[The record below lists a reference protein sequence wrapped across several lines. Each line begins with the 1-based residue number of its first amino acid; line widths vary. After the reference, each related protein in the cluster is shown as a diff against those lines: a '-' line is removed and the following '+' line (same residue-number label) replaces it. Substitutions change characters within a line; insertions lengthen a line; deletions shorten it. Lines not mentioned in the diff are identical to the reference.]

1 MVVVSD
7 IRLVTSTVTRFPSE
21 SSVVGGEVDPS
32 GMRIRLGQFEFGF
45 GECPRWS
52 HRRIPCR
59 GVIAVKV
66 GMINVN
72 NKQRQPPRI
81 HITHKKLVLLDLCP
95 CYDGAPGP
103 VDRGE
108 FFDSR
113 RREVVIIF
121 RGFEFRALRIS
132 RGYRVFGITLLLL
145 LIPLNS
151 SPFLAFPLPLSL
163 PRSFSSKTCHMIILP
178 PSTTTPPPPICLVR
192 YTRLVLAK
200 LHRIGVYSIKSG
212 GVEYMSA
219 VEVRGK
225 VRLVRVVRGGA
236 AAEGREGAA
245 GGGENDEDEYEKDK
259 KRDEEEG
266 GGGRRVERVG
276 GEDTQVEFDKILV
289 LLDNPDVEI
298 LVLGDIGNQN
308 QNGNISNRIG
318 ILKPI
323 PIQECGRHPEEFCM
337 DLQVV
342 WGTKITTGSTAAVAA
357 ICIAYAGVLP
367 VVWIESGEVESV
379 QVEGMM
385 NLIGVGVSGA
395 QGAEKDKRQIWMIHL
410 RDRKERLEMVVK
422 ILVVPVGSD
431 WEEGGVELLDGD
443 GDGDGGGELDV
454 EDIERDNDPI

>member
-1 MVVVSD
+1 
-7 IRLVTSTVTRFPSE
+7 
-21 SSVVGGEVDPS
+21 
-32 GMRIRLGQFEFGF
+32 
-45 GECPRWS
+45 
-52 HRRIPCR
+52 
-59 GVIAVKV
+59 
-66 GMINVN
+66 
-72 NKQRQPPRI
+72 
-81 HITHKKLVLLDLCP
+81 
-95 CYDGAPGP
+95 
-103 VDRGE
+103 
-108 FFDSR
+108 
-113 RREVVIIF
+113 
-121 RGFEFRALRIS
+121 
-132 RGYRVFGITLLLL
+132 
-145 LIPLNS
+145 
-151 SPFLAFPLPLSL
+151 
-163 PRSFSSKTCHMIILP
+163 
-178 PSTTTPPPPICLVR
+178 
-192 YTRLVLAK
+192 
-200 LHRIGVYSIKSG
+200 
-212 GVEYMSA
+212 MSA

-298 LVLGDIGNQN
+298 LVLGNIGNQN
-308 QNGNISNRIG
+308 QNGNVSNRIG
-318 ILKPI
+318 ILKTI
-323 PIQECGRHPEEFCM
+323 PIQECGRRPEEFCM

-367 VVWIESGEVESV
+367 V
-379 QVEGMM
+379 VEGMM

-422 ILVVPVGSD
+422 ILVVPVGFD